1 MKLIWATPYSER
13 SAIARYSQAV
23 VAELRGRGHHVAI
36 YRTEVGADAELP
48 AREDACVLVH
58 GSDEEHHWLHE
69 ADLVIANVGD
79 HYAYHGGL
87 FELAH
92 KRPYV
97 AVLHDWC
104 MLNFFWGWLLANHR
118 SHDAARLITGMYGQ
132 KAGEL
137 CATATWEN
145 LLERAT
151 KHFPLT
157 EWIAA
162 DTLGCIIHSEFYGE
176 RVRHSCAGP
185 VHKLSL
191 AYPVDAFDLSARPA
205 TRDGSALAVRTFGM
219 VNANKRIDRVIRAL
233 ARDPALA
240 ARTDY
245 RVLGSVD
252 DAERRRLE
260 EVCAD
265 VGFTGLTFEGRV
277 SNERLHE
284 GMAEADVICC
294 LRDPAL
300 EGASASAIEGMQS
313 GAPVIVSDA
322 DFYAE
327 LPDEYVLKVGSHEPE
342 DALLRHLQFV
352 DRHRAAARKMGLV
365 AAAWA
370 IREFSAATYVDGLEK
385 LIPGFIAAEPYLLNA
400 QELGRELG
408 RMGLPGN
415 SNAAANVTHTLERM
429 FAL

>member
-1 MKLIWATPYSER
+1 MKIIWATPYSEH

-23 VAELRGRGHHVAI
+23 VTELRGRGHHVAI
-36 YRTEVGADAELP
+36 YRTEVGADAEHP
-48 AREDACVLVH
+48 PRENACVLVH
-58 GSDEEHHWLHE
+58 GSEEEHHWLHE

-79 HYAYHGGL
+79 HFAYHGGL
-87 FELAH
+87 FELAQ

-104 MLNFFWGWLLANHR
+104 VLNFFWGWLLANHR
-118 SHDAARLITGMYGQ
+118 SHHAARLITGMYGE

-151 KHFPLT
+151 QHFPLT
-157 EWIAA
+157 EWITS

-176 RVRHSCAGP
+176 RVRNSCAGP

-191 AYPVDAFDLSARPA
+191 AYPVEAFDLDSRAVTPA
-205 TRDGSALAVRTFGM
+205 GGPLAVRTFGM
-219 VNANKRIDRVIRAL
+219 VNPNKRIDRVIRAL

-245 RVLGSVD
+245 RVLGPVD
-252 DAERRRLE
+252 DGERRRLE
-260 EVCAD
+260 QVCSE

-322 DFYAE
+322 GFYAE
-327 LPDEYVLKVGSHEPE
+327 LPDEYVLKVGTHEPE
-342 DALLRHLQFV
+342 GALLGHLQFV
-352 DRHRAAARKMGLV
+352 DREREHARRIGLA

-370 IREFSAATYVDGLEK
+370 AREFSASNYVDGLEQV
-385 LIPGFIAAEPYLLNA
+385 IPGFIAAEPYLFNA

-415 SNAAANVTHTLERM
+415 SKAAANVTNTLERM
-429 FAL
+429 FSL